1 MQKVFVLR
9 TKDHAEGQKRL
20 PDDVDVIFYDEE
32 KKLLED
38 AFALIREYPI
48 VLTYNGDDFDMPYL
62 YNRAKRLGIADAG

>member
-1 MQKVFVLR
+1 MIKKIFYLR

-38 AFALIREYPI
+38 AFALIRDI
-48 VLTYNGDDFDMPYL
+48 Q
-62 YNRAKRLGIADAG
+62 